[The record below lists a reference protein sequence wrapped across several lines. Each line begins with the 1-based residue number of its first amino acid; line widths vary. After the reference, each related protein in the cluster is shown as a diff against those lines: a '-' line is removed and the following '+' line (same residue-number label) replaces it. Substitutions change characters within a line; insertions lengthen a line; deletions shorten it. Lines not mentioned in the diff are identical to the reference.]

1 MHIESVLE
9 TLHALRADGKFEEA
23 FEFSKEH
30 LAGQAQYQS
39 IIFQH
44 KPIFWSNIKAGVCE
58 LTRRNAQ
65 DCEFVRQLW
74 RDSDFIYRFH
84 RHAPEL
90 PATDAR
96 LREILNA
103 EYIATLAESKAIH
116 WVVRCKH
123 KKPWGLLSLTEIS
136 MAHQRAEVLLG
147 VLPGAPMGL
156 STAAMLILFQFFFK
170 AIHFN
175 KLISYVYDD
184 NAHSL
189 KGTVHLGFQI
199 EGVLK
204 RHAMDPKTG
213 SFVNL
218 RQLGLLQENAFSPGN
233 AVLMKRLLSR

>member
-1 MHIESVLE
+1 
-9 TLHALRADGKFEEA
+9 LHALRADGKFEEA

-65 DCEFVRQLW
+65 DCEFVRQIW
-74 RDSDFIYRFH
+74 GDSDFIYRFH

-116 WVVRCKH
+116 
-123 KKPWGLLSLTEIS
+123 
-136 MAHQRAEVLLG
+136 
-147 VLPGAPMGL
+147 
-156 STAAMLILFQFFFK
+156 
-170 AIHFN
+170 FN

-204 RHAMDPKTG
+204 LHAMDPKTG

-233 AVLMKRLLSR
+233 AVLMKRLLSS